1 MWGKMKQKIFVLGA
15 AGYIGKTVVQQAVV
29 AGWEVKALVRSAAG
43 AAVIT
48 ELGGQAVIGDVL
60 IVESWLDEVRDCR
73 YMVDLIQPKLPKRI
87 SRRSIQAAAD
97 YRLNVTS
104 TVIGGIKQLAE
115 NDRPLFFNISG
126 VDDLAVDADG
136 FISHRSALVKQF
148 KGFAQIG
155 VPVRLLVESTGL
167 NAIHV
172 YLGTVYGPG
181 KAFAQ
186 TVVPGLLRRKIPVIG
201 SGENH
206 MALIYVE
213 DAARAIVH
221 LCTQADNIPPG
232 STWVVTDGTATTQAE
247 LMDGIA
253 SMLKVKPPRHI
264 PYWLAALLA
273 GVVTSEVL
281 TRECKTDIS
290 ALQRLGFKLNYPTW
304 QSGVPQMLKSLGY
317 SI

>member
-1 MWGKMKQKIFVLGA
+1 MKQTMFVLGA
-15 AGYIGKTVVQQAVV
+15 AGYIGKTAVQQAVA
-29 AGWEVKALVRSAAG
+29 AGWEVKALVRTTTA

-48 ELGGQAVIGDVL
+48 GLGGQAVIGDAL
-60 IVESWLDEVRDCR
+60 QIKSWINEARGCR
-73 YMVDLIQPKLPKRI
+73 IMLDLIQPKLPKHL
-87 SRRSIQAAAD
+87 SRRSMRAVAA
-97 YRLNVTS
+97 YRLNATR
-104 TVIGGIKQLAE
+104 TVLDGLKQLAE
-115 NDRPLFFNISG
+115 NDRPLFLNISG
-126 VDDLAVDADG
+126 VDDLAVDG
-136 FISHRSALVKQF
+136 NGYISHRSALVKQL

-155 VPVRLLVESTGL
+155 VPVRQLVESIGL

-181 KAFAQ
+181 KAFAE
-186 TVVPGLLRRKIPVIG
+186 TVIPGLLRRKMPVIG
-201 SGENH
+201 NGENN

-253 SMLKVKPPRHI
+253 SMLEVKPPRRI

-290 ALQRLGFKLNYPTW
+290 ALQGLGFKLNYPVW
-304 QSGVPQMLKSLGY
+304 QAGVPQMLKSLGY